1 MKNKNTVKHYGA
13 NGTTSDPR
21 EQIMWDIYVSK
32 LNTGIDNA
40 HKSALEAGYSEDHSR
55 NITLQGWFKE
65 RKDKLRRK
73 DMLSKAE
80 RNLEKVLD
88 FEMIDDE
95 GKINTQVASLV
106 TTVSTTVVKTLG
118 KDEGYS
124 ERKELTGAN
133 GEPLQITWE
142 HNENND
148 TIQT

>member
-1 MKNKNTVKHYGA
+1 MAENNPNPNGA

-21 EQIMWDIYVSK
+21 EQIMWDIYITNVK
-32 LNTGIDNA
+32 NGIDNA
-40 HKSALEAGYSEDHSR
+40 KKAAIEAGYSEPHAD
-55 NITLQGWFKE
+55 NITLQGWFKG
-65 RKDKLRRK
+65 RKDKLRRS

-80 RNLEKVLD
+80 RNLDKVLD
-88 FEMIDDE
+88 FDMIDDE

>member
-1 MKNKNTVKHYGA
+1 
-13 NGTTSDPR
+13 
-21 EQIMWDIYVSK
+21 
-32 LNTGIDNA
+32 
-40 HKSALEAGYSEDHSR
+40 
-55 NITLQGWFKE
+55 
-65 RKDKLRRK
+65 
-73 DMLSKAE
+73 MLSKAE
-80 RNLEKVLD
+80 RNLDKVLD
-88 FEMIDDE
+88 FDMIDDE